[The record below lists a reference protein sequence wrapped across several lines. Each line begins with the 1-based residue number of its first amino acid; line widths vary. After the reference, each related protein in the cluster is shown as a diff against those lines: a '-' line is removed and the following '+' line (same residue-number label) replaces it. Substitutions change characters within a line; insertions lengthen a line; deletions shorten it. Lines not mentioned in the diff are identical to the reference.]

1 MHFKRENNLVDN
13 IVFVDGTARCGKSLL
28 APILTSLE
36 RVEIERMEGIFDYIS
51 MGYYYGSI
59 KKDVAISILRT
70 VADEYTYNSFLS
82 RNTNFRFKD
91 HSSVFRSQ
99 QASRYYKRLLH
110 NEGPETLEKIKSTKP
125 IYQNQT
131 HDQLRN
137 FKLFCETW
145 PNRFRM
151 IEILRNPIE
160 LVDAWVRR
168 RWGIRFAVDPLAF
181 TPCMSFGDKVVPI
194 YAEGWEQEYL
204 KMSPEN
210 KVVRMLYE
218 LQKLNSKIIR
228 GLNKT
233 DFKQLLIIKFEDFVS
248 SPILALG
255 IISNFLET
263 TVTKDTNKA
272 MKKQNVPRFI
282 SRDSVDKKLLN
293 LKPCLSDKSL
303 NLINWMLDDY
313 HSMKSSVNDF

>member
-1 MHFKRENNLVDN
+1 M
-13 IVFVDGTARCGKSLL
+13 S
-28 APILTSLE
+28 
-36 RVEIERMEGIFDYIS
+36 
-51 MGYYYGSI
+51 
-59 KKDVAISILRT
+59 
-70 VADEYTYNSFLS
+70 YNSFLS

-110 NEGPETLEKIKSTKP
+110 NEGPETLEKIKATKP

-131 HDQLRN
+131 HNQLRN

-145 PNRFRM
+145 LNRFRM

-168 RWGIRFAVDPLAF
+168 RWSIRFAVDPLAF
-181 TPCMSFGDKVVPI
+181 TPCISFDDKVVPI
-194 YAEGWEQEYL
+194 YAEGWEQEYQ

-210 KVVRMLYE
+210 KVVRMLYK
-218 LQKLNSKIIR
+218 LQKLNRKIRR

-248 SPILALG
+248 SP
-255 IISNFLET
+255 NFGFG
-263 TVTKDTNKA
+263 NY
-272 MKKQNVPRFI
+272 KQFFRNN
-282 SRDSVDKKLLN
+282 S
-293 LKPCLSDKSL
+293 
-303 NLINWMLDDY
+303 Y
-313 HSMKSSVNDF
+313 